1 MSIMSGMRDTLAN
14 LSFERALREVR
25 DLQIQRM
32 LDGRPLSQQE
42 LQALERDAA
51 LKAARQ
57 MYCDETV
64 LAWGI
69 AQNAGQRDHR
79 KDYASR
85 STASADMAVLA
96 THRWI
101 CRIAIVGDPEL
112 APR

>member
-1 MSIMSGMRDTLAN
+1 MSIMSGMRDTLAS

-32 LDGRPLSQQE
+32 LDGRPLTAQE

-51 LKAARQ
+51 LQAARQ
-57 MYCDETV
+57 MYCDETA
-64 LAWGI
+64 LAWGM
-69 AQNAGQRDHR
+69 AEQAGQRDHR

-96 THRWI
+96 THRQI
-101 CRIAIVGDPEL
+101 CRIPIVGDPEL